1 MEVRIVKIIRFE
13 QIEQYLKLLY
23 KTYQTFFKAAFKIT
37 LLLVLLTPIQA
48 LLPLVTV
55 QAGQKLVDQLTAQ
68 KSYVYFLILWIIAT
82 LLTQLLPVLVT
93 NIQGIL
99 TDKLTGFI
107 NISLMEKSKKLMTL
121 ELFDNSAYFDDLKLL
136 SEDASWRPV
145 NLIVFGVAV
154 LRDALTLVGMFCLLG
169 KYNWFLA
176 LLLFL
181 VLLPQ
186 TLVYYRI
193 QQEAFET
200 MVTRSKNARKLDY
213 FSSLLLER
221 KDAKEVRIFQM
232 FNSVIQKYRTLFF
245 ETQRTVNAVRKKQLV
260 IASCFL
266 LLTVTVSSLG
276 FWWFIV
282 QVQRQV
288 LGVGILLLYISVIAS
303 IIESMTNIVETTSLL
318 YDSLLWVKKYE
329 HFLDFKESATD
340 GKLEFDADFEALTVK
355 DLSFTYPFSTKEV
368 LHHINFSV
376 KKGER
381 IAIVGENGSGK
392 STLVKL
398 LLKLY
403 PASSGTISFD
413 EQKLRDL
420 SAKSYWQKVTVAFQ
434 DFSHFKLSLQ
444 DNVTALEEL
453 PEATVKA
460 LLQEVTLPLKAP
472 LKLTTILSRE
482 FEGGTE
488 LSGGQ
493 WQKVALARCL
503 HRKSKLIFLDE
514 PTAALDAKSEQEL
527 YRHFVELGK
536 DTTLLFVTHR
546 MSAVNLADKVLFLK
560 DGRSVAC
567 GPHKELLATE
577 PSYRELYE
585 LQKQA
590 YR

>member
-1 MEVRIVKIIRFE
+1 MEVRIVKIIHFE
-13 QIEQYLKLLY
+13 QIKQYLKLLY

-169 KYNWFLA
+169 KYNCFLA

-232 FNSVIQKYRTLFF
+232 FNSVIKKYRTLFF

-303 IIESMTNIVETTSLL
+303 IVESMTNIVETTSLL

-368 LHHINFSV
+368 LHQINFSV

-413 EQKLRDL
+413 EQKIRDL

>member
-1 MEVRIVKIIRFE
+1 MKIIHFE
-13 QIEQYLKLLY
+13 QIKQYLKLLY

-169 KYNWFLA
+169 KYNCFLA

-232 FNSVIQKYRTLFF
+232 FNSVIKKYRTLFF

-303 IIESMTNIVETTSLL
+303 IVESMTNIVETTSLL

-368 LHHINFSV
+368 LHQINFSV

-413 EQKLRDL
+413 EQKIRDL

>member
-1 MEVRIVKIIRFE
+1 MKIIRFE

>member
-1 MEVRIVKIIRFE
+1 MNVKIIHFE
-13 QIEQYLKLLY
+13 QIKQYLKLLF
-23 KTYQTFFKAAFKIT
+23 KTYQTFFKAAFRIT

-55 QAGQKLVDQLTAQ
+55 QAGQKLIDQLTAH
-68 KSYVYFLILWIIAT
+68 KSYVYFLALWIVAT

-121 ELFDNSAYFDDLKLL
+121 ELFDNSTYFDDLKLL

-145 NLIVFGVAV
+145 NLIVFGITV

-186 TLVYYRI
+186 TLVNYRI

-232 FNSVIQKYRTLFF
+232 FDPVIQKYRKLFF
-245 ETQRTVNAVRKKQLV
+245 ETQRTVNAVRKKQLM

-266 LLTVTVSSLG
+266 LLTVTVSSVG

-282 QVQRQV
+282 QVQRQI
-288 LGVGILLLYISVIAS
+288 LGVGSLLLYISVIAS
-303 IIESMTNIVETTSLL
+303 IIASMTDIVEMTSLL
-318 YDSLLWVKKYE
+318 YDSLLWIKKYDN
-329 HFLDFKESATD
+329 FLDFKESATD
-340 GKLEFDADFEALTVK
+340 GKLEFNDDFEALTVK

-368 LHHINFSV
+368 LHQINFSV

-403 PASSGTISFD
+403 PSSSGTISFD
-413 EQKLRDL
+413 EQKLYDL

-434 DFSHFKLSLQ
+434 DFSRFKLSLQ
-444 DNVTALEEL
+444 DNVTALEDVSEQ
-453 PEATVKA
+453 TVKK
-460 LLQEVTLPLKAP
+460 LLQEVRLPLKAP
-472 LKLTTILSRE
+472 LKLKTILSRE
-482 FEGGTE
+482 FEDGTE

-527 YRHFVELGK
+527 YQRFVNLEK

-560 DGRSVAC
+560 DGRTVAF
-567 GPHKELLATE
+567 GPHKDLLATE

-590 YR
+590 YL

>member
-1 MEVRIVKIIRFE
+1 MKIIHFE
-13 QIEQYLKLLY
+13 QIKQYLKLLY

-136 SEDASWRPV
+136 GEDASWRPV

-232 FNSVIQKYRTLFF
+232 FNSVIKKYRTLFF

-329 HFLDFKESATD
+329 HFLDFKESTTD

-368 LHHINFSV
+368 LHQINFSV

>member
-1 MEVRIVKIIRFE
+1 MEVRIVKIIHFE
-13 QIEQYLKLLY
+13 QIKQYLKLLY

-169 KYNWFLA
+169 KYNCFLA

-232 FNSVIQKYRTLFF
+232 FNSVIKKYRTLFF

-340 GKLEFDADFEALTVK
+340 GKLEFDADFEALIVK

-368 LHHINFSV
+368 LHQINFSV